1 MKYDL
6 SLTDDEL
13 EKLDNEILLN
23 FYNQIDSDIKQIAFD
38 DFLKYNYMDVKIIE
52 DLESKLNFLFL
63 LATITY
69 LGKSN
74 YIDSMGVVRWWD
86 VYIYNQLLKK
96 NIQIPPIKKSVSDS
110 SIIGAY
116 VKDPI
121 PKLYSWIVTLDLTS
135 LYPSII
141 MSFNLS
147 PEKAYK
153 TAIYDI
159 EKINDLIDMKEDL
172 NWIKEYD
179 VAMLAN
185 GATFKR
191 DSQGIL
197 PELVSSMFASRKEFK
212 KQAIQVAK
220 EIEKIENE
228 ITKLQTKNLH

>member
-1 MKYDL
+1 MCHKYL
-6 SLTDDEL
+6 ELT
-13 EKLDNEILLN
+13 DNEIDEMRDQDLICI
-23 FYNQIDSDIKQIAFD
+23 YNQIDSDIKQVAYN
-38 DFLKYNYMDVKIIE
+38 DFLRYNYMDVKIIE
-52 DLESKLNFLFL
+52 DLENKLNFLFL
-63 LATITY
+63 LATVTY

-74 YIDSMGVVRWWD
+74 YLDSLGVVRWWD
-86 VYIYNQLLKK
+86 VYIYHELLKK
-96 NIQIPPIKKSVSDS
+96 NIQIPPGKKNSDDS
-110 SIIGAY
+110 GIVGAY

-153 TAIYDI
+153 TAIYELDKI
-159 EKINDLIDMKEDL
+159 ENLIDMKEDL
-172 NWIKEYD
+172 SWIRDAD

-197 PELVSSMFASRKEFK
+197 PELVAGMFSSRKEFK
-212 KQAIQVAK
+212 KQSLETLK
-220 EIEKIENE
+220 ELESIKDEMK
-228 ITKLQTKNLH
+228 KRSLS